1 MVNTFYK
8 IRENSFFQAFVI
20 GVIIFSALLVGST
33 TYDVDPQFSKIL
45 SYLDYAVTIFFV
57 VELSIRF
64 LGEEIKSEF
73 LKDGWNLFDTIIV
86 TVSLIPM
93 GAGNSALLLR
103 LLRIFRV
110 LRLISFIPEL
120 RILIES
126 LLKSLPRIGYVCLL
140 LFIIIYIY
148 MVKFTLILQGLIQHK
163 GVDTTININNI
174 INQFH
179 LFSYI
184 IISTWQSQD
193 TSKIINKPNV
203 IIIKTPDFDNI
214 NYAAT
219 YRNNHIRRFRTYK
232 SGLDFL
238 LQNYSNKY
246 QITFISRT
254 DVYYNFDLLFQ
265 F

>member
-1 MVNTFYK
+1 MVSTFYK

-33 TYDVDPQFSKIL
+33 TYDLDPQFSIIL

-64 LGEEIKSEF
+64 LGEEKKSEF

-148 MVKFTLILQGLIQHK
+148 AAFGSILFAEADPSRWKDVGTAVITLVQVMTLSSWEQVMLPMQE
-163 GVDTTININNI
+163 
-174 INQFH
+174 
-179 LFSYI
+179 
-184 IISTWQSQD
+184 
-193 TSKIINKPNV
+193 
-203 IIIKTPDFDNI
+203 
-214 NYAAT
+214 
-219 YRNNHIRRFRTYK
+219 RFWWAWVY
-232 SGLDFL
+232 F
-238 LQNYSNKY
+238 Y
-246 QITFISRT
+246 TFIALGAIT
-254 DVYYNFDLLFQ
+254 LLNLIIAVLVDVMSQAKEDLK
-265 F
+265 

>member
-1 MVNTFYK
+1 MK
-8 IRENSFFQAFVI
+8 K
-20 GVIIFSALLVGST
+20 ALLFTFTFFFGANLMAQFAPNKVLNSSNKALINDKVIMSGDEVLKDLMQAPNTTTSAMRMAAPINEEIVGST

-126 LLKSLPRIGYVCLL
+126 LLKHDAFHDSNL
-140 LFIIIYIY
+140 
-148 MVKFTLILQGLIQHK
+148 HK
-163 GVDTTININNI
+163 
-174 INQFH
+174 
-179 LFSYI
+179 
-184 IISTWQSQD
+184 
-193 TSKIINKPNV
+193 
-203 IIIKTPDFDNI
+203 
-214 NYAAT
+214 
-219 YRNNHIRRFRTYK
+219 
-232 SGLDFL
+232 
-238 LQNYSNKY
+238 
-246 QITFISRT
+246 
-254 DVYYNFDLLFQ
+254 
-265 F
+265 

>member
-1 MVNTFYK
+1 MNLRDNLENQKMVNTFYK
-8 IRENSFFQAFVI
+8 IRENAFFQAFVI

-33 TYDVDPQFSKIL
+33 TYDVDPQLSIIL

-64 LGEEIKSEF
+64 LGEEKKSEF

-140 LFIIIYIY
+140 LFII
-148 MVKFTLILQGLIQHK
+148 MVE
-163 GVDTTININNI
+163 
-174 INQFH
+174 
-179 LFSYI
+179 
-184 IISTWQSQD
+184 
-193 TSKIINKPNV
+193 
-203 IIIKTPDFDNI
+203 
-214 NYAAT
+214 
-219 YRNNHIRRFRTYK
+219 
-232 SGLDFL
+232 
-238 LQNYSNKY
+238 
-246 QITFISRT
+246 
-254 DVYYNFDLLFQ
+254 DLLLVR
-265 F
+265 